1 MLWFIFLRKVT
12 MKPHNPASNSE
23 FNDLLAELRALRTQ
37 VEERSALRLGEFT
50 QHFGEE
56 GITPSACNM
65 AHYLALRQFDL
76 RRLQER
82 LARSGLSSLGRIEAN
97 VLPNLDAIIGLL
109 ASALGEPDSALSPYA
124 DVGKRL
130 LEKHTDEIFG
140 PMDGEREVRIMV
152 TMPTSAAEDY
162 KLIKNLLRAG
172 TNCIRINCAHDD
184 ATAWAA
190 MIHNVRRASKETRRH
205 CRVLMDLGGHKL
217 RTGPL
222 AEAPKILACKPKRD
236 DFGQVVEPV
245 EIMLYNAQAKKPPDL
260 DKKTISVSGEVFKL
274 FKAGDLLNFID
285 TRGKPRS
292 LQLIRHPSRNVWL
305 AHCEKLTYL
314 GDAVMATLVR
324 GEGEILGET
333 TLSIFNESKVDI
345 RVKVGEP
352 LLLSFNDE
360 PGQPALRNANG
371 KLVMPARIGC
381 GEEEVKHCLQLG
393 DPVWF
398 DDGKIGSV
406 VEKIRKDGVLLRVTQ
421 AKNNGSRLVS
431 DKGIN
436 FPKTKL
442 QLPALSNKDLHDLD
456 FVCQHADMVGF
467 SFVESLE
474 DLEYMLQ
481 QLDQRG
487 GANLPVIAK
496 IESDRSV
503 RNLPDLILG
512 GMGRHKLGVMIA
524 RGDLAVEL
532 GSVRLAEIQEEILWV
547 CESAHV
553 PVIWATQVLETMTK
567 KGEPSRPEFTD
578 AAMSVRAEC
587 VMLNKGNYI
596 VRTVEVLADVL
607 SRMQAHQRKKFS
619 RLRALHW

>member
-1 MLWFIFLRKVT
+1 
-12 MKPHNPASNSE
+12 MKLITDASVAE
-23 FNDLLAELRALRTQ
+23 FNDLLTELRTLRTQ
-37 VEERSALRLGEFT
+37 VEERATRRLAGFNRHFDGGEISPSAL
-50 QHFGEE
+50 
-56 GITPSACNM
+56 NM

-82 LARSGLSSLGRIEAN
+82 LARMGLSSLGRIEAN
-97 VLPNLDAIIGLL
+97 VLPNLDAVIGLL
-109 ASALGEPDSALSPYA
+109 GRALGEPGSDFAPYG

-130 LEKHTDEIFG
+130 LGKHTDDIFG

-152 TMPTSAAEDY
+152 TLPSTAAEDY
-162 KLIKNLLRAG
+162 KLIKNLLRVG
-172 TNCIRINCAHDD
+172 TNCVRINCAHDD
-184 ATAWAA
+184 ETAWAA

-236 DFGQVVEPV
+236 VYGRVVEPV
-245 EIMLYNAQAKKPPDL
+245 EILLHNALAKNPPNPV
-260 DKKTISVSGEVFKL
+260 DKGLIVSGEIFKL
-274 FKAGDLLNFID
+274 FKAGDVLNYTD
-285 TRGKPRS
+285 TRGKPRT
-292 LQLIRHPSRNVWL
+292 LRLIRHPSRNVWL
-305 AHCEKLTYL
+305 AHCEKLAYL
-314 GDAVMATLVR
+314 GDGVNATLVR
-324 GEGEILGET
+324 GESEILGES
-333 TLSIFNESKVDI
+333 TLSIITPSAVDL
-345 RVKVGEP
+345 RVKVGDA
-352 LLLSFNDE
+352 LLLSFGDE
-360 PGQPALRNANG
+360 PAQPALRNAKG
-371 KLVMPARIGC
+371 KIVTPARIGC
-381 GEEEVKHCLQLG
+381 GEEEVKNCLQPG

-398 DDGKIGSV
+398 DDGKIGTV
-406 VEKIRKDGVLLRVTQ
+406 VEKIRKDGALLRVTQ
-421 AKNNGSRLVS
+421 AKNNGSRLLS

-436 FPKTKL
+436 FPKTRL
-442 QLPALSNKDLHDLD
+442 QLPPLSNKDLHDLD
-456 FVCQHADMVGF
+456 FVCRHADMVGF

-474 DLEYMLQ
+474 DLEFMLG

-487 GANLPVIAK
+487 ASNLPVIAK
-496 IESDRSV
+496 IESDRAV

-512 GMGRHKLGVMIA
+512 GIGRHNLGVMIA

-567 KGEPSRPEFTD
+567 KGELSRPEFTD

-596 VRTVEVLADVL
+596 VRTVEILADVL

>member
-1 MLWFIFLRKVT
+1 
-12 MKPHNPASNSE
+12 MKRQSDTSRTE
-23 FNDLLAELRALRTQ
+23 LIDLLHNLRTLRVQ
-37 VEERSALRLGEFT
+37 VEQRATERLAGFK
-50 QHFGEE
+50 HPFDDGGFGI
-56 GITPSACNM
+56 GAANL

-76 RRLQER
+76 RRLQDR
-82 LARSGLSSLGRIEAN
+82 LAGVGLSSLGRIEAN
-97 VLPNLDAIIGLL
+97 VLPNLDAVIGLL
-109 ASALGEPDSALSPYA
+109 ACALGEPDAELSPYT

-152 TMPTSAAEDY
+152 TMPSTAVVDY

-184 ATAWAA
+184 EAAWTA

-222 AEAPKILACKPKRD
+222 SEAPKILACKPRRD
-236 DFGQVVEPV
+236 DFGRVVEPV
-245 EIMLYNAQAKKPPDL
+245 EVLLHNAQAKKPPNVDAKGL
-260 DKKTISVSGEVFKL
+260 LVSGDIFKQ
-274 FKAGDLLNFID
+274 FKVGDLFSFID

-292 LQLIRHPSRNVWL
+292 LRLIRHPSRNVWL
-305 AHCEKLTYL
+305 AHCEKLAYL
-314 GDAVMATLVR
+314 GDGTMASLVR
-324 GEGEILGET
+324 GDGEILGESALT
-333 TLSIFNESKVDI
+333 IINDMKVDI

-360 PGQPALRNANG
+360 PGQPALLNAKG
-371 KLVMPARIGC
+371 RIVTPARIGC
-381 GEEEVKHCLQLG
+381 GEEVIKQCLQQG

-398 DDGKIGSV
+398 DDGKIGAV

-421 AKNNGSRLVS
+421 AKNNGSRLLS

-442 QLPALSNKDLHDLD
+442 QLPPLSNKDLHDLD
-456 FVCQHADMVGF
+456 FVCQQADMVGF

-474 DLEYMLQ
+474 DLDYMLQ

-487 GANLPVIAK
+487 GCNLPVIAK
-496 IESDRSV
+496 IESDRAV
-503 RNLPDLILG
+503 RNLPELILG
-512 GMGRHKLGVMIA
+512 GIGKHKLGVMIA

-553 PVIWATQVLETMTK
+553 PVIWATQVLETMAK

-587 VMLNKGNYI
+587 VMLNKGSYI